1 MQHYL
6 MSYVMWY
13 DGLRLCGDM
22 LMEADSEWTRMHR
35 TKLMMV
41 SPKMLP
47 ILWRLTSASSS
58 NEETLLPIWEVLEWR
73 GVAWRGVV
81 WRKEATYD
89 GFDSPNYHP
98 NAMESRDNVWNT
110 HSSLGRYLP
119 FVGLSVSYMLT
130 PVLYLEVLIW
140 LESHPAVC
148 LQRIV
153 HNSNCPPRT
162 HAWTRI

>member
-1 MQHYL
+1 MNEDAQNKTD
-6 MSYVMWY
+6 
-13 DGLRLCGDM
+13 DGVTKDAADIVATDISEQQQRGDIATNLRG
-22 LMEADSEWTRMHR
+22 AW
-35 TKLMMV
+35 
-41 SPKMLP
+41 
-47 ILWRLTSASSS
+47 
-58 NEETLLPIWEVLEWR
+58 
-73 GVAWRGVV
+73 VAWRGVA

-98 NAMESRDNVWNT
+98 NAMESRDTVWNT

-153 HNSNCPPRT
+153 HNSNCPPRSM
-162 HAWTRI
+162 REQGFNPRSSPKVK